1 MISSR
6 VLLPGVLSFVL
17 LFWAF
22 GSTITDLTYAAEA
35 TFHSVTPVSFSPDY
49 WPTDGWRFSTPEE
62 QGMDSNRLQN
72 MIDYIESNSITIH
85 SLIVLRHGYIVLEKY
100 PTSEYNENM
109 THLLYSVTKSFTSS
123 LIGIAIDKGYID
135 NVSQGVLDFFPNRTI
150 GNLDERKERMR
161 LEHLL
166 TMRSGMEWDEWSAPF
181 TSPQNDVWHLYAGP
195 DGLQYALNLSMVA
208 EPGSVWHYNTGV
220 SHILSGIIQET
231 TGMRTLEFANE
242 HLFGPLGIHNVIWRT
257 DRQGVNQGGF
267 DLRLRPRD
275 MAKFGLLFLNNGT
288 WDSEQIVSADWV
300 AISTSTIT
308 QLNNNQGYGY
318 QWWTLPTIGV
328 YFAAGLY
335 GQFIFVVPE
344 HDLVVVF
351 TSGLLRDTISPHP
364 QIVSEFII
372 PAVMQN
378 TPITYVPE
386 FFKVSIMI
394 VIVTSMLLTSVYG
407 YLRLQPMSKSR

>member
-1 MISSR
+1 MLFGTFGPTISDS
-6 VLLPGVLSFVL
+6 
-17 LFWAF
+17 
-22 GSTITDLTYAAEA
+22 TYAAEA
-35 TFHSVTPVSFSPDY
+35 TFHYVIPENNSPDY
-49 WPTDGWRFSTPEE
+49 WPTDSWRFSTPGE

-72 MIDYIESNSITIH
+72 MIDYIESNNIAIH
-85 SLIVLRHGYIVLEKY
+85 SVIVLRHGYIVLEKY
-100 PTSEYNENM
+100 PTSEYNENV

-123 LIGIAIDKGYID
+123 LIGIAIDEGYIA
-135 NVSQGVLDFFPNRTI
+135 NVSQRVLDFFPNRTI
-150 GNLDERKERMR
+150 GNLDERKERMT

-181 TSPQNDVWHLYAGP
+181 TSPENDVWHLYAGP

-208 EPGSVWHYNTGV
+208 EPGTLWHYNTGV

-231 TGMRTLEFANE
+231 TGMKTLEFANE
-242 HLFGPLGIHNVIWRT
+242 HLFGPLGIHNVIWGT

-275 MAKFGLLFLNNGT
+275 MAKFGLLYLNNGT
-288 WDSEQIVSADWV
+288 WDSKHIVSADWV

-308 QLNNNQGYGY
+308 LHNNNQGYGY
-318 QWWTLPTIGV
+318 QWWTLPKFGV

-335 GQFIFVVPE
+335 GQFIFVVPD
-344 HDLVVVF
+344 HDLAVVF
-351 TSGLLRDTISPHP
+351 TSGLPRDAIAPHP
-364 QIVSEFII
+364 QMVIEFII
-372 PAVMQN
+372 PAVKEN

-386 FFKVSIMI
+386 LFKMSIMI

-407 YLRLQPMSKSR
+407 YLRLQRMSKSR